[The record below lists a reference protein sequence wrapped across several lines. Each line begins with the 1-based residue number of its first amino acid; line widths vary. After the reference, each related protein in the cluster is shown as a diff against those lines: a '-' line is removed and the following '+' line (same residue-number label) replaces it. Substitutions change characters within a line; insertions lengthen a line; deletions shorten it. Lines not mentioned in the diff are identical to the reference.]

1 MMFRLLSAQGWL
13 ACLGLV
19 ILCAAPLPAQEAQ
32 TLRSPI
38 LSLDQERL
46 FARSSF
52 GQRIADELQADSLVL
67 EAENRSIE
75 AALEAEEKDLTVRR
89 PAMSPEAF
97 RALADAFDTKVQR
110 IRTEQVAKARDLA
123 QRNEQAQLAFLE
135 TARPVLEQLM
145 LDTGAVAIIDP
156 RSVVMSLSVIDVTEE
171 ARRRIDAII
180 GNGLGGDMPSG
191 PSDTP
196 PEQSPPTDNVPEN
209 NDANND

>member
-1 MMFRLLSAQGWL
+1 MRIWRLSLQGWL

-19 ILCAAPLPAQEAQ
+19 FLCAAPLAAQDEQ
-32 TLRSPI
+32 SLRSPI

-46 FARSSF
+46 FARSAF
-52 GQRIADELQADSLVL
+52 GQRIAAELQADSSVL
-67 EAENRSIE
+67 ESENRRIE

-123 QRNEQAQLAFLE
+123 QRNEEAQRQFLE

-180 GNGLGGDMPSG
+180 GDGSEQTSPAQ
-191 PSDTP
+191 PPATP
-196 PEQSPPTDNVPEN
+196 APAPEPPA
-209 NDANND
+209 DAD

>member
-1 MMFRLLSAQGWL
+1 MLFRRLSLQGWL

-19 ILCAAPLPAQEAQ
+19 FLCAVPLAAQENQ
-32 TLRSPI
+32 SLRSPI

-46 FARSSF
+46 FARSEF
-52 GQRIADELQADSLVL
+52 GQRIAAELQANSLVL
-67 EAENRSIE
+67 EAENRRIE
-75 AALEAEEKDLTVRR
+75 SALEAEEKDLTVRR

-110 IRTEQVAKARDLA
+110 IRTEQVAKARDLV
-123 QRNEQAQLAFLE
+123 QRNEEEQRQFLD

-180 GNGLGGDMPSG
+180 GDGSRRNMPVA
-191 PSDTP
+191 P
-196 PEQSPPTDNVPEN
+196 PEAPTPAPEPPADEPPA
-209 NDANND
+209 DSD